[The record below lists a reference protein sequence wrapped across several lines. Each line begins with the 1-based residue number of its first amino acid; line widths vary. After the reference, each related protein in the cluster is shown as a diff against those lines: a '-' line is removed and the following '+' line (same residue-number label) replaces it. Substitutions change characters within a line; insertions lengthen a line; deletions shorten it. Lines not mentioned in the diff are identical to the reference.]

1 MATATKQKP
10 TVDVV
15 YRGKREELQGHKF
28 RIPAGLANPAKF
40 IEQEY
45 DKQQAEAAVK
55 AEQERQAA
63 EAEAQRLAD
72 AEAEAEAMVDVPEP
86 MDVPAPIAAAES
98 SQEQLALAAS
108 LSNVTGSLLTQSRE
122 VEQLQA
128 QVTEQQQTIEQLIG
142 QLNTAGI
149 EKAEALK
156 LVKNNQLMM
165 NQLVT
170 DTSLQ
175 IQALQGALNEADTKL
190 NAYLVVM
197 QDNAETVEKA
207 SRITDDV
214 KVIARDVAE
223 EEAERQ
229 LDMTFAAINATLRA
243 SGVTRSQFLQILNSG
258 YVQGEQAVIATKAEL
273 REYVR
278 MSEKFAA
285 TEADIDERTN
295 ENSRTAS
302 DIIGHGGGVVKEQG

>member
-15 YRGKREELQGHKF
+15 YRGTREELQGHKF

-45 DKQQAEAAVK
+45 DKQQAEAAAK

-63 EAEAQRLAD
+63 EAEAQRLA
-72 AEAEAEAMVDVPEP
+72 AEVEAEAMADVPDP

-128 QVTEQQQTIEQLIG
+128 QVTEQQQTIEQLIE

-165 NQLVT
+165 NQLVA

-175 IQALQGALNEADTKL
+175 IQALQGALNDADTRL
-190 NAYLVVM
+190 GAYKVVM
-197 QDNAETVEKA
+197 QDHVDTVEKA
-207 SRITDDV
+207 ERINDEAKD
-214 KVIARDVAE
+214 IAREVAE
-223 EEAERQ
+223 EEAEQ
-229 LDMTFAAINATLRA
+229 QSDMTFAAINATLRA

-258 YVQGEQAVIATKAEL
+258 YTQGEQAVIATKAEL

-285 TEADIDERTN
+285 TEQDTDQRINASARKASEFFNTTDE
-295 ENSRTAS
+295 
-302 DIIGHGGGVVKEQG
+302 